1 MRDDHDLAMLLI
13 MTADA
18 PLVLHAALAI
28 RDAVGAAASPGAV
41 AVQRGAIVASGSLAR
56 VQRELGRSPD
66 RVIDHG
72 NALLLPAFVN
82 AHAHLDLADVEPF
95 EYRGSFLE
103 WVGQVIARR
112 PQDPAAITRAVH
124 RGLRESIRDGVG
136 WIGDIAGSDAA
147 WIARATAPNDLAV
160 AGISWLE
167 CFGIGARSTDA
178 VTDTRAR
185 VRALANAHAR
195 DDLRLGLQPHA
206 PYSAAAA
213 LYESAAEHG
222 LASSHLAETLEEL
235 EFARSAGGPFAD
247 LLRRIGKWDDSI
259 LPLGDSPIE
268 ALLPALRRGR
278 WVLAHGNYLRD
289 RDLAILASLPNVA
302 LAYCPIASEYFGHVD
317 HRYRELLARGAN
329 VCLGTDSAICQPVDA
344 PKPAG
349 ILAQARRLW
358 RRDRFDPSTLLA
370 MATIHGARALAAHAG
385 TATLQPNAP
394 ARLAKVTIDAAE
406 THDPWLDVL
415 ESDAGMTCIVD

>member
-1 MRDDHDLAMLLI
+1 MLRV

-18 PLVLHAALAI
+18 PLVLHVALAI
-28 RDAVGAAASPGAV
+28 RDAVGVAASPGAV
-41 AVQRGAIVASGSLAR
+41 AVQRGAIVASGSLR
-56 VQRELGRSPD
+56 QVQRELPRSPD
-66 RVIDHG
+66 QVIEHG
-72 NALLLPAFVN
+72 DALLLPAFVN

-95 EYRGSFLE
+95 EYQGSFLD

-112 PQDPAAITRAVH
+112 PQDPVAISRAVH

-147 WIARATAPNDLAV
+147 WIARATAPDDLAV

-167 CFGIGARSTDA
+167 CFGIGARTTDA
-178 VTDTRAR
+178 VTDTRTR
-185 VRALANAHAR
+185 VRALANVHAR
-195 DDLRLGLQPHA
+195 EDLRLGLQPHA

-213 LYESAAEHG
+213 MYDSAAEHG
-222 LASSHLAETLEEL
+222 LASSHVAETLEEL
-235 EFARSAGGPFAD
+235 EFTRSAGGPFAD

-329 VCLGTDSAICQPVDA
+329 VCLGTDSAICQPTDE
-344 PKPAG
+344 PQPAG

-358 RRDRFDPSTLLA
+358 RRDRFEPSTLLA
-370 MATIHGARALAAHAG
+370 MATTHGARALAERAG
-385 TATLQPNAP
+385 AATLRPRAP
-394 ARLAKVTIDAAE
+394 ARLAKVPIGATE
-406 THDPWLDVL
+406 TQDPWLEVL
-415 ESDAGMTCIVD
+415 DSDAAMTRVVD

>member
-1 MRDDHDLAMLLI
+1 

-18 PLVLHAALAI
+18 PTVLHAALAI
-28 RDAVGAAASPGAV
+28 RDAVGCVAAPGAV
-41 AVQRGAIVASGSLAR
+41 AVRNGRIVASGALATVR
-56 VQRELGRSPD
+56 RELSRSPD

-72 NALLLPAFVN
+72 DALLLPAFVN
-82 AHAHLDLADVEPF
+82 AHAHLDLADVAPF
-95 EYRGSFLE
+95 EHHGSFLD

-124 RGLRESIRDGVG
+124 RGLRDSIRDGVG

-147 WIARATAPNDLAV
+147 WIARAMAPDDLAV

-167 CFGIGARSTDA
+167 CFGIGARSAEA

-185 VRALANAHAR
+185 VRTLGSACAR

-213 LYESAAEHG
+213 LYELAAEHG

-235 EFARSAGGPFAD
+235 EFTRSAGGPFAD

-259 LPLGDSPIE
+259 LPLGESPIE
-268 ALLPALRRGR
+268 ALLPALRHGR

-289 RDLAILASLPNVA
+289 RDVTILASLPNVA
-302 LAYCPIASEYFGHVD
+302 LAYCPVASEYFGHVD
-317 HRYRELLARGAN
+317 HRYRELLARGVN

-344 PKPAG
+344 PQRAS

-358 RRDRFDPSTLLA
+358 RRDHFDSSTLLA
-370 MATIHGARALAAHAG
+370 MATTHGARALAEGASA
-385 TATLQPNAP
+385 ATLQPNAP
-394 ARLAKVTIDAAE
+394 ARLAKVSIAS
-406 THDPWLDVL
+406 THTRDPWLDVL
-415 ESDAGMTCIVD
+415 ESDAEMTCIVD